1 MDMQGITRLSG
12 LTDKVCYCVDL
23 KVTTLIC
30 VCFFLSGIAS
40 GQTFD
45 AIKLTPATQLLENN
59 IVAFD
64 LPVAKLNQLHKTKGE
79 KLSFQV
85 SYVVVNE
92 DTVSASKV
100 RIRGNTTSYLRRK
113 SLNIKLDKKAFFYKS
128 TDTFSLKKFYAISLS
143 MDKNYIRNKLASE
156 LLQMVHVQYPFNCY
170 ANLLINGKT
179 EGVYLICYPP
189 EEFAIK
195 EKAATLVIRRGYN
208 ASVDKF
214 YYEAISKKEANE
226 LRQKFISVYK
236 QDLNRLKGE
245 ELNSQLNSVIDMDAY
260 FSWLAFNHLFQNG
273 DYADEVYFMWNKG
286 LGKFEIIPWD
296 FDDILRTEPH
306 EGLAKRNTLLQDK
319 LIFSSEDPL
328 DVLIANDPYL
338 YKQYLIKYQQMLG
351 KITPDVLGVTLNH
364 VFHQI
369 SPYFERQDVIAQSQY
384 DLYGASDLEKLKAD
398 IHTIHQTVGL
408 RMLSLHKQ
416 INDLLDE

>member
-1 MDMQGITRLSG
+1 MDMQGTTRLSG
-12 LTDKVCYCVDL
+12 LTDKICYSVDM

-30 VCFFLSGIAS
+30 VCVFLGGIAN
-40 GQTFD
+40 GQIFD
-45 AIKLTPATQLLENN
+45 AIKLTPATHFLENN
-59 IVAFD
+59 MVAFD

-85 SYVVVNE
+85 PYVVVNN
-92 DTVSASKV
+92 DTVLASRV
-100 RIRGNTTSYLRRK
+100 RIRGNTSSYLRRK

-143 MDKNYIRNKLASE
+143 MDKNYIRNKLSSE
-156 LLQMVHVQYPFNCY
+156 ILHMLQVQYPFNCY
-170 ANLLINGKT
+170 SNLVINGKT
-179 EGVYLICYPP
+179 EGLYLICYPP

-195 EKAATLVIRRGYN
+195 EKAAALVIRRGYN

-214 YYEAISKKEANE
+214 YYEDISKKEANE
-226 LRQKFISVYK
+226 LRQKFLSVYK

-245 ELNSQLNSVIDMDAY
+245 ELYNHLNSVIDMDAY
-260 FSWLAFNHLFQNG
+260 FNWLAFNHLFQNG

-286 LGKFEIIPWD
+286 LGKFEIVPWD

-306 EGLAKRNTLLQDK
+306 EGLANRNILLQDK

-338 YKQYLIKYQQMLG
+338 YKRYLIEYKQMLE
-351 KITPDVLGVTLNH
+351 KITPDVLGVTLNR

-369 SPYFERQDVIAQSQY
+369 SPYFEMQDVIAQSQY
-384 DLYGASDLEKLKAD
+384 DLYGASDLEKLEAD
-398 IHTIHQTVGL
+398 IQAIHQTIGL

-416 INDLLDE
+416 INDLLGE

>member
-1 MDMQGITRLSG
+1 MHGIAKLNRLSRKTCW
-12 LTDKVCYCVDL
+12 LAYCKL
-23 KVTTLIC
+23 SMLIC
-30 VCFFLSGIAS
+30 VCVLLSGITN

-45 AIKLTPATQLLENN
+45 AIKLIPATHFLENN
-59 IVAFD
+59 TVSFD

-85 SYVVVNE
+85 PYVVVNN
-92 DTVSASKV
+92 DTVLASRV
-100 RIRGNTTSYLRRK
+100 RIRGNTSSYLRRK

-143 MDKNYIRNKLASE
+143 MDKNYIRNKLSSE
-156 LLQMVHVQYPFNCY
+156 ILQMLQVQYPFNCY
-170 ANLLINGKT
+170 SNLVINGKT

-195 EKAATLVIRRGYN
+195 EKAAALVIRRGYS

-214 YYEAISKKEANE
+214 YYEDISKKVANE
-226 LRQKFISVYK
+226 LRQKFLNVYK
-236 QDLNRLKGE
+236 HDLNRLKGE
-245 ELNSQLNSVIDMDAY
+245 ELYNHLNSVIDMDAY

-273 DYADEVYFMWNKG
+273 DYSDEVYFMWNKR

-306 EGLAKRNTLLQDK
+306 EGLAKRNALLQDK

-328 DVLIANDPYL
+328 DVTIANDPYL
-338 YKQYLIKYQQMLG
+338 YQKYLIKYREMLV
-351 KITPDVLGVTLNH
+351 KISPNVLGATLNH

-369 SPYFERQDVIAQSQY
+369 YQYFEMQDVIAQSQY
-384 DLYGASDLEKLKAD
+384 DLYGASDLKKLEAD
-398 IHTIHQTVGL
+398 IQAIHQTIGL